1 MGVLCQACD
10 GRLHE
15 VSPFHDRKAWHGSH
29 FESIPPTITVDH
41 MMQTKNWYSNVHHII
56 CIVRIYYTTCTS
68 ALFDIN
74 VQA

>member
-15 VSPFHDRKAWHGSH
+15 VSPFHDRKAWRGSH

-41 MMQTKNWYSNVHHII
+41 MMQTKTIGIVLCITSFVLYVFII
-56 CIVRIYYTTCTS
+56 QHAQVLCLI
-68 ALFDIN
+68 
-74 VQA
+74 